1 LKVNVSIAEL
11 KFDSN
16 VEKYAVFKID
26 LIYFKTLN
34 NLKANPFW
42 SQFLG
47 LELGL

>member
-1 LKVNVSIAEL
+1 VEL

-16 VEKYAVFKID
+16 VEKYTAIKID
-26 LIYFKTLN
+26 FTYFKTLN

-42 SQFLG
+42 IQFLG